1 MPGFPV
7 LLQTDETSR
16 RASLALWRVF
26 KSEVFLLKSSVP
38 PFPQPSPPTG
48 IQKYSKVIE
57 EPAMRLSVL
66 LRPFLPATSAMLALA
81 TPAQAHVK
89 WFAPYIVGAPP
100 QPIGVTLANTWFW
113 AGLILVLV
121 FFLATRAIEKSGVGE
136 AVLKSM
142 DRMTDP
148 LWQRIDEFV
157 RVVIAAFFVAIFA
170 VGGVYLT
177 PDLKTPAEWVSWAQ
191 LLIAG
196 LIFSRKTQPIAAAGI
211 IGLWL
216 LALRDY
222 DIFHLLDYLA
232 LGVGV
237 AAYLVLEAS
246 AKPEWRKH
254 RFEAL
259 RWGVAI
265 ALMWSSLE
273 KFAYPDWFYPL
284 VEEKPFLTFGMPR
297 DVFIPMA
304 GVAEF
309 TMGFGLI
316 WTPLVR
322 RLSAVALFVIFNAAV
337 YPFGRVDLIGH
348 ALIMAIIVAIAAD
361 HTREVHFLPAL
372 KQRLAGV
379 PAGIAAALVIF
390 GTGYWGLHIA
400 IYGIEGITPQ
410 SSERLTHTPNAEHPH
425 GMLGAAGGTAIAAP
439 TAEAA
444 YRAAM
449 DRMHGPMM
457 RGAAA
462 VDPDAAFVLGMI
474 PHHQGAV
481 DMAEIVL
488 KFGKDQHNKHFAR
501 EIIATQTR
509 EINEMREWLRQKKI
523 PPP

>member
-1 MPGFPV
+1 M
-7 LLQTDETSR
+7 
-16 RASLALWRVF
+16 
-26 KSEVFLLKSSVP
+26 KSDRCAVP
-38 PFPQPSPPTG
+38 FNLS
-48 IQKYSKVIE
+48 
-57 EPAMRLSVL
+57 RLSGGTGL
-66 LRPFLPATSAMLALA
+66 LFGLLCWSSPAL
-81 TPAQAHVK
+81 AHVK

-100 QPIGVTLANTWFW
+100 QPIATTLANTWFW
-113 AGLILVLV
+113 TGIVLVLV
-121 FFLATRAIEKSGVGE
+121 FFIATRAVEKSTGGE
-136 AVLKSM
+136 TILLRM
-142 DRMTDP
+142 DRLTDP
-148 LWQRIDEFV
+148 LWQRLDDFV

-177 PDLKTPAEWVSWAQ
+177 PDLKTPAEWVSWTQ

-196 LIFSRKTQPIAAAGI
+196 LIFSRRTQPIAAAGI

-222 DIFHLLDYLA
+222 DVFHLLDYLA

-237 AAYLVLEAS
+237 ASYLVLEAS
-246 AKPEWRKH
+246 GNPDRRKH

-284 VEEKPFLTFGMPR
+284 VLEKPFLTFGMPR

-309 TMGFGLI
+309 TMGFGLL

-361 HTREVHFLPAL
+361 HTREVHFLPML
-372 KQRLAGV
+372 KRSLAGV
-379 PAGIAAALVIF
+379 PAALAAALVIF
-390 GTGYWGLHIA
+390 VTGYWGLHIVF
-400 IYGIEGITPQ
+400 YGPDGKVDVAT
-410 SSERLTHTPNAEHPH
+410 SEKLTHTPNPEYPH
-425 GMLGAAGGTAIAAP
+425 GGHAGHGGAAADGPATAAA
-439 TAEAA
+439 ADQ
-444 YRAAM
+444 AAM

-457 RGAAA
+457 KGIANP
-462 VDPDAAFVLGMI
+462 DPDTAFVLGMI
-474 PHHQGAV
+474 PHHQGAI
-481 DMAEIVL
+481 DMADIVL
-488 KFGKDQHNKHFAR
+488 KFGRDAHNQHLAR
-501 EIIATQTR
+501 EIIAAQKR
-509 EINEMREWLRQKKI
+509 EIAEMREWLKQKNL
-523 PPP
+523 PQP

>member
-1 MPGFPV
+1 MTSDRRYLLSHFPGPFGGIGVIIGLVCWSSP
-7 LLQTDETSR
+7 
-16 RASLALWRVF
+16 AL
-26 KSEVFLLKSSVP
+26 
-38 PFPQPSPPTG
+38 
-48 IQKYSKVIE
+48 
-57 EPAMRLSVL
+57 
-66 LRPFLPATSAMLALA
+66 
-81 TPAQAHVK
+81 AHVK

-100 QPIGVTLANTWFW
+100 QPIVATLANAWFW
-113 AGLILVLV
+113 TGIALVLV
-121 FFLATRAIEKSGVGE
+121 FFVATRAVEKSKAGE
-136 AVLKSM
+136 TILAGM
-142 DRMTDP
+142 DRLTDP
-148 LWQRIDEFV
+148 LWKRLDDFV

-196 LIFSRKTQPIAAAGI
+196 LIFSRRTQPIAAAGI

-237 AAYLVLEAS
+237 AGYLVLEAS
-246 AKPEWRKH
+246 RNPDWRKH
-254 RFEAL
+254 RFEVL

-284 VEEKPFLTFGMPR
+284 VVEKPFLTFGMPR

-309 TMGFGLI
+309 TMGFGLL

-361 HTREVHFLPAL
+361 HTREVHFMPAV
-372 KQRLAGV
+372 KRSLAGV
-379 PAGIAAALVIF
+379 PAGLAAALVVF
-390 GTGYWGLHIA
+390 VAGYWGLHIA
-400 IYGIEGITPQ
+400 FYGPGGNVDVAAA
-410 SSERLTHTPNAEHPH
+410 ERLTHTPNPEYPH
-425 GMLGAAGGTAIAAP
+425 GVHAGHRSAPADGPATAP
-439 TAEAA
+439 AA
-444 YRAAM
+444 YQAATN
-449 DRMHGPMM
+449 RMHGPMM
-457 RGAAA
+457 KGAANS
-462 VDPDAAFVLGMI
+462 DPDAAFVLGMI
-474 PHHQGAV
+474 PHHQGAI

-488 KFGKDQHNKHFAR
+488 KNHHLAR
-501 EIIATQTR
+501 EIIAAQKR
-509 EINEMREWLRQKKI
+509 EIVEMREWLKQKNL
-523 PPP
+523 PQP